1 MLLLIRHTQ
10 SSLGKSVLHIIGN
23 SENFMIG
30 KLSIITGMEKS
41 GQSLQKHDF
50 KQYLRIRI
58 GDVSG

>member
-1 MLLLIRHTQ
+1 MLLIQNTQ
-10 SSLGKSVLHIIGN
+10 SSLGKSVLDIIGN
-23 SENFMIG
+23 SENFMLG